1 MPSGSSI
8 DTRMKVTRGYS
19 GGEGRPYPVATV
31 GNFDGHH
38 LGHRSLLQTVVETAH
53 RMGGTALVLTFDP
66 HPVKILAPH
75 VDLKFLTSPE
85 EKLQRF
91 EDAGIDEVVVLE
103 FDQAFASLSPETFV
117 EMVLYRGLHLR
128 QIFVGQHFVFGKGRT
143 GNVASLTVMGKR
155 FGFSVT
161 PVSPVIADGGIVS
174 STRVRKLVQ
183 EGQVDL
189 AARLLGRQYAMS
201 GVVLPGAQRG
211 QELGWPTANLRL
223 PVERVTPPNGVYATV
238 TIWNQQRFDSVAY
251 IGSRPTFDAGERLME
266 VHLLNEQQDLYGES
280 IEVQF
285 LQRLRGDTKFPSG
298 ADLSR
303 QIAVDVERAKAI
315 LQEHRSALSAG

>member
-1 MPSGSSI
+1 
-8 DTRMKVTRGYS
+8 MKVTRGYS
-19 GGEGRPYPVATV
+19 GGEERSYSVATV

-38 LGHRSLLQTVVETAH
+38 LGHRSLLRTVVETAR
-53 RMGGTALVLTFDP
+53 RMEGTALVLTFDP

-91 EDAGIDEVVVLE
+91 EDAGIDEVVVIE
-103 FDQAFASLSPETFV
+103 FDHAFASLSPETFT

-155 FGFSVT
+155 CGFTVN

-174 STRVRKLVQ
+174 STRVRKMVQ

-201 GVVLPGAQRG
+201 GVVMPGAQRG

-223 PVERVTPPNGVYATV
+223 PVERVIPSNGVYATV
-238 TIWNQQRFDSVAY
+238 TIWKQQRFDSVAY

-266 VHLLNEQQDLYGES
+266 VHLLNERQDLYGEP

-303 QIAVDVERAKAI
+303 QIAADVERAKAI
-315 LQEHRSALSAG
+315 LHAHRSALSAG

>member
-1 MPSGSSI
+1 MN
-8 DTRMKVTRGYS
+8 VTRGYA
-19 GGEGRPYPVATV
+19 GGVGRPYPVATV

-38 LGHRSLLQTVVETAH
+38 LGHRSLLRTVVETA
-53 RMGGTALVLTFDP
+53 RQRAGTALVLTFDP
-66 HPVKILAPH
+66 HPVRILAPH
-75 VDLKFLTSPE
+75 VDLKFLTSPT

-91 EDAGIDEVVVLE
+91 EEAGIDEVIILE
-103 FDQAFASLSPETFV
+103 FDQAFASLSPEAFT
-117 EMVLYRGLHLR
+117 ETVLYRGLHLR

-155 FGFSVT
+155 FGFSVS
-161 PVSPVIADGGIVS
+161 PVPPVIADGGIIS

-189 AARLLGRQYAMS
+189 AARLLGRQYALS

-223 PVERVTPPNGVYATV
+223 PVERVIPPNGVYATV
-238 TIWNQQRFDSVAY
+238 SIWNQQRLDSVAY

-266 VHLLNEQQDLYGES
+266 VHLLDERRELYGES
-280 IEVQF
+280 IEVEF
-285 LQRLRGDTKFPSG
+285 VQRLRGDVKFPSG

-303 QIAVDVERAKAI
+303 QIAMDVERAKAI
-315 LQEHRSALSAG
+315 LLEHRHAPSAG

>member
-8 DTRMKVTRGYS
+8 DILMKVTRGYAD
-19 GGEGRPYPVATV
+19 GVGRPYPVATV

-38 LGHRSLLQTVVETAH
+38 LGHRSLLRTVVETAR
-53 RMGGTALVLTFDP
+53 RMEGTALALTFDP

-91 EDAGIDEVVVLE
+91 EDAGIDEVIVLE
-103 FDQAFASLSPETFV
+103 FDQAFASLPPETFV
-117 EMVLYRGLHLR
+117 ETVLYRGLHLR

-143 GNVASLTVMGKR
+143 GNVATLAVMGKR
-155 FGFSVT
+155 FGFSVE
-161 PVSPVIADGGIVS
+161 PVSPVIAEGGIVS

-189 AARLLGRQYAMS
+189 AARLLGRQYAIA
-201 GVVLPGAQRG
+201 GLVLPGAQRG

-223 PVERVTPPNGVYATV
+223 PAERVTPPNGVYATV
-238 TIWNQQRFDSVAY
+238 TTWNQQRFDSVVY

-266 VHLLNEQQDLYGES
+266 VHLLDTRQDLYGES

-303 QIAVDVERAKAI
+303 QIAMDVERAKAI

>member
-1 MPSGSSI
+1 
-8 DTRMKVTRGYS
+8 MKVTRGYS
-19 GGEGRPYPVATV
+19 GGVGRPYPVATV

-38 LGHRSLLQTVVETAH
+38 LGHQALLRTVVETA
-53 RMGGTALVLTFDP
+53 RQMTGTALVLTFDP

-91 EDAGIDEVVVLE
+91 EDAGIDEVLMLE
-103 FDQAFASLSPETFV
+103 FNQAFASLSPETFV
-117 EMVLYRGLHLR
+117 EAVLYRGLHLR
-128 QIFVGQHFVFGKGRT
+128 KIFVGQHFVFGKGRT

-155 FGFSVT
+155 FGFSVE
-161 PVSPVIADGGIVS
+161 PVSPVIADGAIVS

-183 EGQVDL
+183 DGQVDL
-189 AARLLGRQYAMS
+189 AARLLGRQYAIG

-223 PVERVTPPNGVYATV
+223 PVERVIPPNGVYAAVTV
-238 TIWNQQRFDSVAY
+238 WKHQRFDSVAY

-266 VHLLNEQQDLYGES
+266 VHLLDERRDLYGEL

-303 QIAVDVERAKAI
+303 QIAVDVERAKVI
-315 LQEHRSALSAG
+315 LLEYRSTLSAG

>member
-8 DTRMKVTRGYS
+8 DTCMKVTRGYS
-19 GGEGRPYPVATV
+19 GGEERSYPVATV

-38 LGHRSLLQTVVETAH
+38 LGHRSLLRTVVETAR
-53 RMGGTALVLTFDP
+53 RMEGTALVLTFDP

-75 VDLKFLTSPE
+75 VDLKFLTSSE

-91 EDAGIDEVVVLE
+91 EDAGIDEVIVLE
-103 FDQAFASLSPETFV
+103 FDQAFASLSPETFT

-155 FGFSVT
+155 FGFTVN

-189 AARLLGRQYAMS
+189 AARLLGRQYVMR
-201 GVVLPGAQRG
+201 GVVMPGVQRG

-223 PVERVTPPNGVYATV
+223 PAERVIPPNGVYATV
-238 TIWNQQRFDSVAY
+238 TIWNQQQFDSVAY

-315 LQEHRSALSAG
+315 LQEHRSALPAG